1 MTRTL
6 QENLPG
12 SDAQEIVELGAGDG
26 HFLLSV
32 AKSLNGNLSRAQA
45 TLVDRLDTVDP
56 QVCDEFNRLGWRVQ
70 TKVAEANEWLR
81 EATPGKS
88 KTIISNLFFHQ
99 FQAEQL
105 TEMLGLAAASSQLV
119 IALEPR
125 RSWLSRVT
133 VRLLWVIGCNSVT
146 LHDAY
151 ISARA
156 GFIGS
161 ELTALWPD
169 KKNWQ
174 LTEQP
179 AGIFSHL
186 FVARRKD

>member
-81 EATPGKS
+81 EATPENQKPSSAICSFTSFKQSSSLKCSGLQPLHRS
-88 KTIISNLFFHQ
+88 WSLRSNLGAHGYHG
-99 FQAEQL
+99 L
-105 TEMLGLAAASSQLV
+105 LSGCSGSLAATPSHYTMRTSAPVL
-119 IALEPR
+119 ALLAANLR
-125 RSWLSRVT
+125 RSGRT
-133 VRLLWVIGCNSVT
+133 RK
-146 LHDAY
+146 
-151 ISARA
+151 
-156 GFIGS
+156 IGS
-161 ELTALWPD
+161 
-169 KKNWQ
+169 
-174 LTEQP
+174 
-179 AGIFSHL
+179 
-186 FVARRKD
+186 